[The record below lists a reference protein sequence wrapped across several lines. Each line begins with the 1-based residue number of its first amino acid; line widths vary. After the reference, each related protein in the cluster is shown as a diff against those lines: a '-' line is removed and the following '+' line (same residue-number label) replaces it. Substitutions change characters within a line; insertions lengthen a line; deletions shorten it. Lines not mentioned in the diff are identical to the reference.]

1 MEFKSDMGV
10 ELLNHMGTD
19 AEIAEDARTSTKF
32 ERASNPEKVGL
43 IRKLITEGHWSPF
56 EHGILKFGLEVP
68 LFVRD
73 QLIRHKSLSFS
84 VFSLRYSEASPT
96 FWVPDRNRPLMQTGK
111 AMDYRRSMGTIA
123 QAETALTHT
132 REAAEECW
140 GLYENM
146 LDHDIAPEVS
156 RTVLPSSLYTRMVVT
171 GNVRSWMH
179 VIASRMDPTA
189 QWEIQ
194 DMAAQMAEA
203 FAEKFPVTYRAF
215 AETYM
220 SHGAEIF
227 ETKEAGK

>member
-73 QLIRHKSLSFS
+73 QLIRHSSLSFS

-96 FWVPDRNRPLMQTGK
+96 FWVPARNRPLVQTGK
-111 AMDYRRSMGTIA
+111 AMDYRREMG
-123 QAETALTHT
+123 EKWLTDLAHEHLKGGARSDWT
-132 REAAEECW
+132 K
-140 GLYENM
+140 YQTM
-146 LDHDIAPEVS
+146 LGYGTAPEVS

-179 VIASRMDPTA
+179 VIAARMDPTA

-203 FAEKFPVTYRAF
+203 FAEHFPVTYRAF

-220 SHGAEIF
+220 SQGAQIF
-227 ETKEAGK
+227 ELKEAGK

>member
-73 QLIRHKSLSFS
+73 QLIRHSSLSFS

-96 FWVPDRNRPLMQTGK
+96 FWVPAKDRPLVQVGS
-111 AMDYRRSMGTIA
+111 AMSYQREMGTDEQNIA
-123 QAETALTHT
+123 APRHLISIAEDAWD
-132 REAAEECW
+132 R
-140 GLYENM
+140 YEY
-146 LDHDIAPEVS
+146 LIDQGIAPEVA

-179 VIASRMDPTA
+179 VIAARMDHTA

-220 SHGAEIF
+220 PQGAQIF
-227 ETKEAGK
+227 EIKEAGK

>member
-43 IRKLITEGHWSPF
+43 IRRLIQDGHWSPF

-73 QLIRHKSLSFS
+73 QLVRHSSLSFS
-84 VFSLRYSEASPT
+84 IFSLRYSEASPT
-96 FWVPDRNRPLMQTGK
+96 FWIPAENRPLVQTGK
-111 AMDYRRSMGTIA
+111 AMDYRREMATPEQEALVLKSKRVSAGTGWKAYQRQI
-123 QAETALTHT
+123 
-132 REAAEECW
+132 EA
-140 GLYENM
+140 G
-146 LDHDIAPEVS
+146 IAPEVA
-156 RTVLPSSLYTRMVVT
+156 RTDLPSSLYTRMVVT

-179 VIASRMDPTA
+179 VIAARMDPHA

-194 DMAAQMAEA
+194 EMTSKMAEA
-203 FAEKFPVTYRAF
+203 FAERFPVTYRAF

-220 SHGAEIF
+220 SHGAQVFEI
-227 ETKEAGK
+227 KEVGK